1 MSSATPYPRR
11 ERFRF
16 RAECQADVAHLLCH
30 HGWRTAGLALARLE
44 LAPVQEGLP
53 DVEVA
58 IDLCAHAG
66 VVLSDAI
73 RRLMRGVVLDSMINR
88 GDLHVIVESFK
99 PEDQYDGERNGPYAF
114 IGAEIVGGDLT
125 EGQTRMLKLAQSSD
139 GVGVVAGSYLHADL
153 NELARRGLVRYDPD
167 TSRFYAASRAPGK
180 AVAQ

>member
-1 MSSATPYPRR
+1 MSSATPFPRR

-73 RRLMRGVVLDSMINR
+73 RRLMKGVALDTMINR

-114 IGAEIVGGDLT
+114 IGAEIVGGNLT
-125 EGQTRMLKLAQSSD
+125 EDQTRLLKLVQASG
-139 GVGVVAGSYLHADL
+139 GVTVGEGSQMRGDMD
-153 NELARRGLVRYDPD
+153 ELIRRGLVCRDPG
-167 TSRFYAASRAPGK
+167 TNWCYATGRGSGK